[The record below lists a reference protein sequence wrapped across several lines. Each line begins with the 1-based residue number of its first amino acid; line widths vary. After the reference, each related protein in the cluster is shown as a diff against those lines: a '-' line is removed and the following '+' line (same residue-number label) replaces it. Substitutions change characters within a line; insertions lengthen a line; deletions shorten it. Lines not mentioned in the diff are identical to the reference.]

1 MNKKEIIEGLKDLQ
15 MHSGNIVFSQAIQ
28 ALENKPS
35 IKELKAEFRAR
46 NKWYYQYLAGEISIG
61 KFCDLLAEA
70 IYNFRRGK

>member
-35 IKELKAEFRAR
+35 IKEIE
-46 NKWYYQYLAGEISIG
+46 
-61 KFCDLLAEA
+61 DLLEKKFNHLFSPEENYLGRFLLAKA
-70 IYNFRRGK
+70 IYNFRRER